1 MIFEDLN
8 CLSKCKVLEPDCFSL
23 LYTDY
28 YNAGGV
34 CAGSYADVVHGWPVS
49 SQTCQMEDVSSTWNW
64 VQEGLCR
71 PETEKALI
79 QHKCVRRIN
88 DVAPDGLND
97 GELTLLYMMA
107 SLCRPAVFD
116 AFPWDTDYPPFC
128 VWTNVYAIISF
139 YYIFDW
145 D

>member
-1 MIFEDLN
+1 MYFDFFPVCEQDCANVGFLPSPPNPDLITSTQVKYQIMIFEDLN

-34 CAGSYADVVHGWPVS
+34 CAGSYADVVQGWPVS

-71 PETEKALI
+71 PETEKAMI
-79 QHKCVRRIN
+79 QPQCVREGFI
-88 DVAPDGLND
+88 
-97 GELTLLYMMA
+97 
-107 SLCRPAVFD
+107 
-116 AFPWDTDYPPFC
+116 
-128 VWTNVYAIISF
+128 
-139 YYIFDW
+139 
-145 D
+145 